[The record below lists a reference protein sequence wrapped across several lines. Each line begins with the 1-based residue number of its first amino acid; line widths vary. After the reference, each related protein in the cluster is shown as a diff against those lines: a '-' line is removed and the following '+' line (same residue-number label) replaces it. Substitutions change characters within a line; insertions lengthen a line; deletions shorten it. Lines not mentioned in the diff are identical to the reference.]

1 MRLGQIV
8 ERCTL
13 KYTVW
18 RRQKIEDAIPLP
30 VKMQVSVSNLA
41 PIQPSEVE
49 IVRSEFA
56 SKRLEIEQKYFKL
69 QEIADKVESN
79 ARVHECKA

>member
-1 MRLGQIV
+1 
-8 ERCTL
+8 
-13 KYTVW
+13 
-18 RRQKIEDAIPLP
+18 
-30 VKMQVSVSNLA
+30 MQVSVSNLA

-56 SKRLEIEQKYFKL
+56 SERLEIEQKYFKL

-79 ARVHECKA
+79 ARVHECKT